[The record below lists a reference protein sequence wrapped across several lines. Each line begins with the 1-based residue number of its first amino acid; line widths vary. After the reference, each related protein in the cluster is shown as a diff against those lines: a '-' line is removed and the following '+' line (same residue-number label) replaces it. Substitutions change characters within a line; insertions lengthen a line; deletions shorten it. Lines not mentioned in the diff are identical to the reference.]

1 MLEAV
6 IKEAK
11 EVLAEAARNAAEA
24 AGNAEEVQP
33 EPRSA
38 PEDHVTDK
46 ELAHWLPS
54 VIEWEGQDDMLQVLR
69 DELATTHHVDALQHP
84 VEESGTWAPDDC
96 VNNKRSSELM
106 GEMRRDLLEA
116 FPGQADFHCFSID
129 FQCSIDFHRFASIV
143 MDCHRCGTLKMT
155 PGSRR
160 SNSNSTF

>member
-69 DELATTHHVDALQHP
+69 DELTTTHHVDALQHP

-96 VNNKRSSELM
+96 LNNKSSSELM

-116 FPGQADFHCFSID
+116 FPGQADFHCFSIG
-129 FQCSIDFHRFASIV
+129 FQCFPLIFSVLHRLSWIVIDVGPS
-143 MDCHRCGTLKMT
+143 K
-155 PGSRR
+155 
-160 SNSNSTF
+160 